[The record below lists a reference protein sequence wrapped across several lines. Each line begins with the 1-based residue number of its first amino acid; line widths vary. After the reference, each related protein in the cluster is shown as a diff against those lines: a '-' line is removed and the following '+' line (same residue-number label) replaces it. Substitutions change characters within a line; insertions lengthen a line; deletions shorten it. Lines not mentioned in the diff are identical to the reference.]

1 MTVERIPIAS
11 REQWKELRR
20 HDVTASV
27 IGTLFGAYPWQTIAG
42 LAAEKMGMEMPGPD
56 PQSSVIRRGNALEP
70 VVAAEVALQR
80 PEWTITKATDYLRD
94 AEARIG
100 ATPDFWIEGDPRGK
114 GVLQTKTVGA
124 TTFRKEWHGE
134 VIMPPFWITL
144 QAATEAMLD
153 DAAFSVIG
161 VLVIGDYAFD
171 THVVELPR
179 NRSAEHRLRNAVAE
193 FWAAIE
199 AGEVPQLLNYERDR
213 ELIKLLWPTETKGKV
228 VDLSADARA
237 AELCEIREKARAM
250 EKGGKERRE
259 SAETELLAKIGDAE
273 IALVDGWRVT
283 YRTTNVPAQMRDA
296 NSYRVLRTTR
306 EKEHES

>member
-114 GVLQTKTVGA
+114 GTLQTKTISSQR
-124 TTFRKEWHGE
+124 FRQEWQGE
-134 VIMPPFWITL
+134 VIMPPLWIIL
-144 QAATEAMLD
+144 QAATEAMLH
-153 DAAFSVIG
+153 DAAFAAVG

-171 THVVELPR
+171 THVIELPR
-179 NRSAEHRLRNAVAE
+179 NRGAEHRLRNAVAE

-199 AGEVPQLLNYERDR
+199 AGEVPQLDYERDR

-237 AELCEIREKARAM
+237 AELCEIREEARSLEKAA
-250 EKGGKERRE
+250 KERRE
-259 SAETELLAKIGDAE
+259 SAETELLSKIGDAE
-273 IALVDGWRVT
+273 IALMAGWKAS
-283 YRTTNVPAQMRDA
+283 YRSVRVPAQARDPTA
-296 NSYRVLRTTR
+296 YRVLRTTR
-306 EKEHES
+306 EKA